1 MKTIIRE
8 MEISDIDTI
17 YNEIH
22 LKYINKYCKNNEEE
36 YQRHRKWYEFI
47 INSDSF
53 IFFIFEDENKN
64 FIGTA
69 RYALDEE
76 QAVLSVYIKENFRG
90 QNLSKKLILNT
101 IDILKNKNI
110 KYVLAYIL
118 PENTISINLF
128 KKLEFNNY
136 CFENYDGVKHLLFE
150 KNIDKE
156 TI

>member
-22 LKYINKYCKNNEEE
+22 LKYINKYCKDNEEE
-36 YQRHRKWYEFI
+36 YQKHRKWYEFI

-53 IFFIFEDENKN
+53 VFFIFEDENKN

-136 CFENYDGVKHLLFE
+136 GFENYDGVKHLLFE

-156 TI
+156 MI